1 MEFVYNDA
9 GEQELRTVV
18 LYAHTD
24 NFVYLEPKHE
34 SKVGAAELL
43 NLCMKGMVVVT
54 TDGKTYN
61 RPIAFKNE
69 NTHVSVTVETG
80 SAATAAIKV
89 YKSAN
94 FTA

>member
-9 GEQELRTVV
+9 GEQEIRTVV

-24 NFVYLEPKHE
+24 NFVYFDSTHKT
-34 SKVGAAELL
+34 KVGAAELL

-54 TDGKTYN
+54 VDGKTYN

-69 NTHVSVTVETG
+69 TTHVSVTVETG

-94 FTA
+94 FPA